1 MPLMTETPGL
11 LASLERQ
18 WAVFVAALPDLAL
31 AFALLVVGWLL
42 AKLVRRVSVRFFRAI
57 RLDVLAERAGIEDFL
72 IQGGVNFTTVTLL
85 AGALYWM
92 ILLGMFVALLDALG
106 VQAAGDLFARM
117 VAYLPNVLLA
127 VGILVFGSLLARIL
141 GGLTYTYLSNIG
153 STAAEPISALARVAL
168 LAFVLFTAAE
178 QLAIESRVLVSAFQI
193 AFSALCLAL
202 ALAFGLGGRDW
213 AASIIDR
220 YTRR

>member
-1 MPLMTETPGL
+1 MTHTSGL

-18 WAVFVAALPDLAL
+18 WHAFVAALPDLAL
-31 AFALLVVGWLL
+31 AFALLFVGWLA
-42 AKLVRRVSVRFFRAI
+42 AKLVRRLAVRFFRAI

-72 IQGGVNFTTVTLL
+72 IQGGVQFTTVTLL
-85 AGALYWM
+85 ASALYWM
-92 ILLGMFVALLDALG
+92 ILLGIFVALLDALG
-106 VQAAGDLFARM
+106 VQAAGGLFARM
-117 VAYLPNVLLA
+117 VNYLPNLVLA
-127 VGILVFGSLLARIL
+127 VGILVFGSLFARIA
-141 GGLTYTYLSNIG
+141 GGLVYTYLSNIG
-153 STAAEPISALARVAL
+153 SPAAEPISALTRFAL
-168 LAFVLFTAAE
+168 LGFVLFTAAE

-213 AASIIDR
+213 AASVIDR

>member
-1 MPLMTETPGL
+1 MTETSGL

-18 WAVFVAALPDLAL
+18 WYAFVDALPDVAL
-31 AFALLVVGWLL
+31 AFVLLFAGWLF
-42 AKLVRRVSVRFFRAI
+42 AKLIRRLAVRFFRII

-72 IQGGVNFTTVTLL
+72 IQGGVQFTAVTLL

-92 ILLGMFVALLDALG
+92 ILLGIFVALLDALG
-106 VQAAGDLFARM
+106 VQAAGDLFTRM
-117 VAYLPNVLLA
+117 VNYLPNLVLA
-127 VGILVFGSLLARIL
+127 VGILVFGSLFARIL
-141 GGLTYTYLSNIG
+141 GGVVYSYLSNIG
-153 STAAEPISALARVAL
+153 STAAEPIGALARFAFL
-168 LAFVLFTAAE
+168 GFVLFTAAE

-202 ALAFGLGGRDW
+202 ALAFGIGGRDW
-213 AASIIDR
+213 AASVIDR

>member
-1 MPLMTETPGL
+1 MTESSGL

-18 WAVFVAALPDLAL
+18 WGALVAALPDILL
-31 AFALLVVGWLL
+31 AFVLLVAGWLI
-42 AKLVRRVSVRFFRAI
+42 AKLVRRLAIRFFRAI

-72 IQGGVNFTTVTLL
+72 IQGGVRFTTVTLL
-85 AGALYWM
+85 GHALYWM
-92 ILLGMFVALLDALG
+92 ILFGIFVALLDALG
-106 VQAAGDLFARM
+106 VQAAGTLFTRM
-117 VAYLPNVLLA
+117 VNYLPNLLLA
-127 VGILVFGSLLARIL
+127 VGILVFGSLLARIV
-141 GGLTYTYLSNIG
+141 GGMVYTYLNNIG
-153 STAAEPISALARVAL
+153 STAAEPISALARLAL
-168 LAFVLFTAAE
+168 LAFVVFTAAE

-213 AASIIDR
+213 AASMIER

>member
-1 MPLMTETPGL
+1 MTDSSGL

-18 WAVFVAALPDLAL
+18 WNAFVAALPDVVL
-31 AFALLVVGWLL
+31 AFVLLIAGWLV
-42 AKLVRRVSVRFFRAI
+42 AKLVRRVAVRVFRAI

-72 IQGGVNFTTVTLL
+72 LQGGVKFTTVTLL
-85 AGALYWM
+85 ANAIYWM
-92 ILLGMFVALLDALG
+92 ILLGIFVALLDALG
-106 VQAAGDLFARM
+106 VQAAGALFTRM
-117 VAYLPNVLLA
+117 VNYLPNVLLA
-127 VGILVFGSLLARIL
+127 VGILVFGSLLARIV
-141 GGLTYTYLSNIG
+141 GGMVNTYLNNIG
-153 STAAEPISALARVAL
+153 STAAEPISALARFAL

-178 QLAIESRVLVSAFQI
+178 QLAIESQVLVSAFQI

-213 AASIIDR
+213 AASVIDR